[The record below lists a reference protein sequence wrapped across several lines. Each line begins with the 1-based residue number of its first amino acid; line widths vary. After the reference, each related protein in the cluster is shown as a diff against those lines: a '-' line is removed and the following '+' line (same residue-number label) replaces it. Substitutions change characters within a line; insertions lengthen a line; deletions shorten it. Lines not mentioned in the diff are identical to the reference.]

1 MAAAIAAWTDGRSR
15 AVLLGGSHA
24 AGHAVWRTSGGVRVP
39 LSDLDLY
46 VVVPDRAVQARAQR
60 RMRDHAPALD
70 LGDLASGIE
79 VAFLTP
85 ADLAALPARPG
96 TLELERHAVTLA
108 GDPAWAERVPA
119 RDGRAVSREE
129 RALLIENRAFE
140 LLLAYEPLAAE
151 AAGEGARLPAWHA
164 VMKCRLE
171 LAAARCLDA
180 GE

>member
-1 MAAAIAAWTDGRSR
+1 VADSNDRSAAMRRVAAAIAAWTDGRSR

-24 AGHAVWRTSGGVRVP
+24 AGHAVWRASGGVRVP

-46 VVVPDRAVQARAQR
+46 VVVPDRAVQARARR

-96 TLELERHAVTLA
+96 TL
-108 GDPAWAERVPA
+108 
-119 RDGRAVSREE
+119 
-129 RALLIENRAFE
+129 
-140 LLLAYEPLAAE
+140 
-151 AAGEGARLPAWHA
+151 
-164 VMKCRLE
+164 
-171 LAAARCLDA
+171 
-180 GE
+180 